1 MRLFVLAAMIA
12 AGCAAQ
18 ELPRGLWDAVL
29 TVEDRQVPFKLEIQ
43 GAGAALKGA
52 LVDGDERIWSTS
64 ATFEGGSLH
73 LRWAYFDSDLKA
85 KLAGGSLTGTYTRRT
100 RAGLVPR
107 GFAAKP
113 FVAPA
118 AAEEG
123 AKFAQFGGLWRIQ
136 TDAERGVRV
145 MDGWFRQSGDQ
156 VTGTIQRVD
165 GDFGTL
171 AGSVRGSRLTLSH
184 FDGIRATLLE
194 AELATDGTL
203 KGRLDGK
210 TGFQGVRLDRAKAM
224 GIPEPPDPTRY
235 VAVKNPAEPFQFRFQ
250 DLDGQWVSLDSE
262 RFRGKAVIATIMGS
276 WCPNCHDEAEFLMDL
291 YRRYHSQGLEIVGLG
306 FEYTGEVERDR
317 EQLRAFA
324 KRHGI
329 TYPMLLAG
337 TTEDGEVLRKLPQ
350 LASFAAYPAAIY
362 LGRDHKVRAIH
373 AGFAG
378 PANPEE
384 HRKLKA
390 EIESLVKSM
399 LAGSVV
405 RKR

>member
-1 MRLFVLAAMIA
+1 MRLIPLLLMTAAV
-12 AGCAAQ
+12 CAAQ
-18 ELPRGLWDAVL
+18 QLPRGIWDAVL
-29 TVEDRQVPFKLEIQ
+29 TVEDRQVPFKLELQ
-43 GAGAALKGA
+43 GAGAAMKGA
-52 LVDGDERIWSTS
+52 ILDGDQRIWSTS
-64 ATFEGGSLH
+64 ATFEGGALH

-85 KLAGGSLTGTYTRRT
+85 KLENGALAGAYTRRT
-100 RAGLVPR
+100 RAGLIQR
-107 GFAAKP
+107 GFTARPFAAP
-113 FVAPA
+113 PAPA
-118 AAEEG
+118 EG
-123 AKFAQFGGLWRIQ
+123 AIFAQFAGAWRIE
-136 TDAERGVRV
+136 TDAAKGVRV
-145 MDGWFRQSGDQ
+145 MDGRFRQSADQ

-171 AGSVRGSRLTLSH
+171 SGTVRGARLALSH

-194 AELATDGTL
+194 VERTPDGTL
-203 KGRLDGK
+203 RGRIDGK
-210 TGFQGVRLDRAKAM
+210 TGFRAVPLDQAKAA

-250 DLDGQWVSLDSE
+250 DLDGQWVSLDSA

-276 WCPNCHDEAEFLMDL
+276 WCPNCHDEAEFLMNL
-291 YRRYHSQGLEIVGLG
+291 YRRYHAQGLEIIGLG
-306 FEYTGEVERDR
+306 FEYTGEIERDR

-324 KRHGI
+324 KLHGI

-350 LASFAAYPAAIY
+350 LASFAAYPAALY

-399 LAGSVV
+399 LAE
-405 RKR
+405 R

>member
-1 MRLFVLAAMIA
+1 MRLPVLVLLIA

-29 TVEDRQVPFKLEIQ
+29 TLEGRQVPFKLELQ
-43 GAGAALKGA
+43 GAGPALKGA
-52 LVDGDERIWSTS
+52 LQDGDQRVWSTS
-64 ATFEGGSLH
+64 ATYESGRLH

-85 KLAGGSLTGTYTRRT
+85 KLAGGRLSGAYTRRT
-100 RAGLVPR
+100 RAGLVER
-107 GFAAKP
+107 GFSATP

-118 AAEEG
+118 PAAEG
-123 AKFAQFGGLWRIQ
+123 VKVAQFGGLWRIQ
-136 TDAERGVRV
+136 TDAEKGVRE
-145 MDGWFRQSGDQ
+145 MDGWFRQNGDQ

-171 AGSVRGSRLTLSH
+171 AGTVRGSRLTLSH

-194 AELATDGTL
+194 AELAADGTL
-203 KGRLDGK
+203 KGQLDRK
-210 TGFQGVRLDRAKAM
+210 TGFRAVRMEQAKAS

-235 VAVKNPAEPFQFRFQ
+235 VAVKNPAEPFQLRFQ
-250 DLDGQWVSLDSE
+250 DLDGRWVSLEDE

-276 WCPNCHDEAEFLMDL
+276 WCPNCHDEAEFLMEL
-291 YRRYHSQGLEIVGLG
+291 YRRYRAQGLEIVGLG

-317 EQLRAFA
+317 EMLRAFS

-337 TTEDGEVLRKLPQ
+337 TTEEGEVLRKLPQ
-350 LASFAAYPAAIY
+350 LASFSAYPAALY

-373 AGFAG
+373 TGFAG

-384 HRKLKA
+384 HRRLKA
-390 EIESLVKSM
+390 ELESLVRSM
-399 LAGSVV
+399 L
-405 RKR
+405 K

>member
-1 MRLFVLAAMIA
+1 MRFLPLVLMIA

-18 ELPRGLWDAVL
+18 QLPRGLWDAVL
-29 TVEDRQVPFKLEIQ
+29 TVEDRQVPFKLELQ
-43 GAGAALKGA
+43 GSGAAMKGA
-52 LVDGDERIWSTS
+52 IVDGDQRIWSTT
-64 ATFEGGSLH
+64 AAFEAGALH

-85 KLAGGSLTGTYTRRT
+85 KLEGGALSGTYTRRT
-100 RAGLVPR
+100 RGGLVQR
-107 GFAAKP
+107 GFSAKP
-113 FVAPA
+113 FVAPPA
-118 AAEEG
+118 PAEG
-123 AKFAQFGGLWRIQ
+123 AKFAQFAGAWRIE
-136 TDAERGVRV
+136 TDAAKGVRV
-145 MDGWFRQSGDQ
+145 MDGRFRQSADQ

-165 GDFGTL
+165 GDFGTM
-171 AGSVRGSRLTLSH
+171 AGTVRGSSLKLSH

-194 AELATDGTL
+194 AELTPDGTW
-203 KGRLDGK
+203 KGHLDGK
-210 TGFQGVRLDRAKAM
+210 TGFRAVPMDQARAA

-235 VAVKNPAEPFQFRFQ
+235 VAVKNPAEPFQFSFQ
-250 DLDGQWVSLDSE
+250 DLDGQPVSLDSE
-262 RFRGKAVIATIMGS
+262 RFRGKAVIVTIMGS

-291 YRRYHSQGLEIVGLG
+291 YRRYHTQGLEIIGLG

-324 KRHGI
+324 KLHRI
-329 TYPMLLAG
+329 SYPMLLAG
-337 TTEDGEVLRKLPQ
+337 TTEEGEVLRKLPQ
-350 LASFAAYPAAIY
+350 LASFAAYPAALY

-399 LAGSVV
+399 LA
-405 RKR
+405 K

>member
-1 MRLFVLAAMIA
+1 MMRFFVPVALIA
-12 AGCAAQ
+12 ASCAAQ
-18 ELPRGLWDAVL
+18 NLPRGLWDAVL
-29 TVEDRQVPFKLEIQ
+29 TVEDRHVPFKLELQ
-43 GAGAALKGA
+43 GAGSALQGA
-52 LVDGDERIWSTS
+52 IVDGDQRIWTTA

-85 KLAGGSLTGTYTRRT
+85 TLAGGSLKGTYTRRN
-100 RAGLVPR
+100 RAGLVQR
-107 GFAAKP
+107 GFSAKP
-113 FVAPA
+113 FAAPPVAA
-118 AAEEG
+118 DG
-123 AKFAQFGGLWRIQ
+123 VKFAQFGGAWRIE
-136 TDAERGVRV
+136 TDDQKGVRV
-145 MDGWFRQSGDQ
+145 MDGRFRQSGDQ

-171 AGSVRGSRLTLSH
+171 AGTVQGPRLTLSH
-184 FDGIRATLLE
+184 FDGIRATLLV
-194 AELATDGTL
+194 AEMAADGSL

-210 TGFQGVRLDRAKAM
+210 TGFRAVRLDQAQAA
-224 GIPEPPDPTRY
+224 GIPEPPDPTRF

-250 DLDGQWVSLDSE
+250 DLDGQWVSLDDE

-291 YRRYHSQGLEIVGLG
+291 YRRYCAQGLEVVGLG

-324 KRHGI
+324 KRHSI

-337 TTEDGEVLRKLPQ
+337 TTEEGEVLRKLPQ

-384 HRKLKA
+384 HARLKA
-390 EIESLVKSM
+390 ELESLVKSM
-399 LAGSVV
+399 LA
-405 RKR
+405 R